1 MNGLRAGPLR
11 SVEDAV
17 DREVALGRRRRPEEE
32 RLVRVRDVQRGPV
45 ALRVDADRAD
55 PELAQRPEDADR
67 DLPSVGDQN
76 LVEHERAVFSTPW
89 T

>member
-1 MNGLRAGPLR
+1 M
-11 SVEDAV
+11 E
-17 DREVALGRRRRPEEE
+17 
-32 RLVRVRDVQRGPV
+32 RGPI
-45 ALRVDADRAD
+45 ALRIDAHGSD

-76 LVEHERAVFSTPW
+76 LLEHERAVFSTPW

>member
-1 MNGLRAGPLR
+1 MDGLRSGALR
-11 SVEDAV
+11 RVEDPV

-32 RLVRVRDVQRGPV
+32 RLVRVRDVERGPV

-55 PELAQRPEDADR
+55 AELAQRAEDADR
-67 DLPSVGDQN
+67 DLPPVGDQN
-76 LVEHERAVFSTPW
+76 LVEHERAVFSPPW